1 MTSRSEAVLE
11 EKLGAVWPM
20 LDERTRRLLAANE
33 ALALGYGGV
42 SCVHRA
48 CGLSRAAI
56 TSGIREIEEGV
67 QLAPGRVRRSGAGRK
82 RITVSDPS
90 LLVALDRLI
99 DPDTRGDPESPLR
112 WVCKS
117 TRTLADVLRRQHHRI
132 SHVTVADL
140 LHAQGYSLQSNRKV
154 EEGGDHPDRDAQ
166 FRHINATVRRALAAK
181 NPVISVDTKK
191 KELLGNYANAGRQ
204 WRRIKEPVTV
214 NGHDFPSPAVPRAFP
229 LRHLRHRAKRGLR
242 QRRDGPRHGSVRGR
256 LHSGLVACRRTALVS
271 GGEPDRHHG

>member
-1 MTSRSEAVLE
+1 MISRSEAVLE
-11 EKLGAVWPM
+11 QKLGAVWPM

-112 WVCKS
+112 WVCQS
-117 TRTLADVLRRQHHRI
+117 TRTLADVLRE
-132 SHVTVADL
+132 L
-140 LHAQGYSLQSNRKV
+140 QGLPSL
-154 EEGGDHPDRDAQ
+154 A
-166 FRHINATVRRALAAK
+166 RA
-181 NPVISVDTKK
+181 S
-191 KELLGNYANAGRQ
+191 
-204 WRRIKEPVTV
+204 
-214 NGHDFPSPAVPRAFP
+214 
-229 LRHLRHRAKRGLR
+229 LRPHKR
-242 QRRDGPRHGSVRGR
+242 
-256 LHSGLVACRRTALVS
+256 
-271 GGEPDRHHG
+271 

>member
-11 EKLGAVWPM
+11 EKLGAVRPM

-90 LLVALDRLI
+90 LLLALDRLI
-99 DPDTRGDPESPLR
+99 DPDTRGGPQAPAGSGGPARAWPGAAVRCRSQADHRLGPQPAPGAGPTDRSRHARRSRVAAAMGLPEY
-112 WVCKS
+112 
-117 TRTLADVLRRQHHRI
+117 ADAR
-132 SHVTVADL
+132 
-140 LHAQGYSLQSNRKV
+140 
-154 EEGGDHPDRDAQ
+154 
-166 FRHINATVRRALAAK
+166 RRAAAAASSDQ
-181 NPVISVDTKK
+181 PCD
-191 KELLGNYANAGRQ
+191 GR
-204 WRRIKEPVTV
+204 RP
-214 NGHDFPSPAVPRAFP
+214 PACT
-229 LRHLRHRAKRGLR
+229 GL
-242 QRRDGPRHGSVRGR
+242 QPPKQPEG
-256 LHSGLVACRRTALVS
+256 
-271 GGEPDRHHG
+271 

>member
-112 WVCKS
+112 WVCQS

-140 LHAQGYSLQSNRKV
+140 LHAQGYSLQSLSLI
-154 EEGGDHPDRDAQ
+154 
-166 FRHINATVRRALAAK
+166 HI
-181 NPVISVDTKK
+181 S
-191 KELLGNYANAGRQ
+191 
-204 WRRIKEPVTV
+204 EPT
-214 NGHDFPSPAVPRAFP
+214 
-229 LRHLRHRAKRGLR
+229 
-242 QRRDGPRHGSVRGR
+242 
-256 LHSGLVACRRTALVS
+256 RRTPISYAVFCLK
-271 GGEPDRHHG
+271 